1 MTERIF
7 GVVLAGC
14 GRISASHLRA
24 IAELPDRFRLIAAV
38 DTSAE
43 RAEAAAAPLGGIGLA
58 SLDEALALP
67 GVDCVILCTPNA
79 VHARQAMASLRAG
92 KHVLVEKPLAETGEE
107 ARSLA
112 AEAAARGLVLAAG
125 HTFRHCAPRAL
136 PSG

>member
-67 GVDCVILCTPNA
+67 GVDCVILCTGGYSN
-79 VHARQAMASLRAG
+79 VFFLSTNAMAPYGMFSGTA
-92 KHVLVEKPLAETGEE
+92 HETVIELARKQMEE
-107 ARSLA
+107 RDTNESNITARY
-112 AEAAARGLVLAAG
+112 
-125 HTFRHCAPRAL
+125 
-136 PSG
+136 